1 MQNVIIP
8 SVMAPL
14 EKFQKLYDMNSV
26 RKFTTDHD
34 QIS

>member
-1 MQNVIIP
+1 MQNVIIA
-8 SVMAPL
+8 SGKASL

-26 RKFTTDHD
+26 RKFTTDHH